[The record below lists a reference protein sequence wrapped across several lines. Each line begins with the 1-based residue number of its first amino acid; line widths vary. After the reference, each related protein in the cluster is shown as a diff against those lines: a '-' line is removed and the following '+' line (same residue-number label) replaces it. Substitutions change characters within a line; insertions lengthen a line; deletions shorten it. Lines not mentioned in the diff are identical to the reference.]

1 VWANLPTMPRVA
13 LPPIA
18 LVVLAGMGDAAGL
31 HAISFFLLVLAVPAA
46 AVAALVSLD
55 ASLGSRRG
63 GSRTLAYA
71 WLHALALVFLLVATA
86 ARAPAHDQVPRVASS
101 AYVACLLVL
110 AVQALVATAPALRG
124 RTRRLPAPD
133 TQLAEP

>member
-1 VWANLPTMPRVA
+1 VAANLPAMPRVA

-18 LVVLAGMGDAAGL
+18 LVVLGGIGDAAGL
-31 HAISFFLLVLAVPAA
+31 HAISFLLLVLAVPAA

-55 ASLGSRRG
+55 TSLGSRRG
-63 GSRTLAYA
+63 GSRPLLHA
-71 WLHALALVFLLVATA
+71 WLHALSLVFLLVATA
-86 ARAPAHDQVPRVASS
+86 ARAPAHGQVPRVAAS

-110 AVQALVATAPALRG
+110 AVQGLVAAAPTLRG
-124 RTRRLPAPD
+124 RTQRLPAPD